1 MTYYNQLSQEE
12 LRDKIK
18 QIIARDSARLANTGY
33 LPYPGKTISP
43 MSSLTQRA
51 QMLEEQRSRKG
62 MPYKSALD
70 KVANTEIQ
78 GISPNDLE
86 GVLSQLKNKQ
96 IEFGK
101 NVVGGG
107 LSNQFGR
114 AFIPYRDNYERKLTK
129 DTDLRLNDTR
139 SDVNNLN
146 RLIKQLEG
154 KQNSVT
160 FDAIANSSKSKNA
173 RQTRLINDL
182 YKYGEQKHG
191 ITNKNLTAD
200 RARFEAERNEPYER
214 LYNLQQALNGI
225 DTQEDHPDLSASNAE
240 NLKKALVVYG
250 IDVGKPV
257 NEWGYGDRFSMPV
270 YQGKIMEP
278 INSDMNTSYKLIEG
292 ISPSYQ
298 DKNYNARKQIR
309 NELADSSSSMSGFV
323 GKLPEQLKSR
333 FELLDAE
340 AKKKAKADL
349 TALNS
354 KYIKRGMYGGQ
365 SHIQS
370 ASDRMREINDAS
382 LTARS
387 NTLKNELEQGVNA
400 VNTDAINKIGKL
412 SQYDQLANTEFND
425 MLSDIKRTNT
435 TGLEKWKN
443 DQAANEQLY
452 KAYQNEKG
460 YQQPRL
466 LGNARATGAE
476 IGINGM
482 FGHFANQGINL
493 GSISDLQNRYNNLEK
508 ELQVAN
514 DKIKN
519 QEDYQR
525 AINPTV
531 EDLQRAYEEAKKR
544 YAESYES
551 YKKTT
556 PNTPSY
562 YEAILNKDDAYN
574 QDWLAKKAFEVGR
587 MKRNMIENL
596 KQYSSEEERQ
606 KAREWNDLQIAKTEK
621 WYDDNLATVRRGQQ
635 QSLYDVKK
643 AFADNEQWKEKI
655 RKIEEEQARQRSQP
669 TTTSNSNNESYRI
682 LNHPEIVKRRRISN
696 VVGNTE
702 WNDPNYAKAWLQ
714 KSGLSW

>member
-18 QIIARDSARLANTGY
+18 QIIAQDSARLANTGY

-114 AFIPYRDNYERKLTK
+114 AFSPYRDNYERKLTK

-154 KQNSVT
+154 RQNSVT

-200 RARFEAERNEPYER
+200 RARFEAERNEPYEK

-225 DTQEDHPDLSASNAE
+225 DMQEDHPDLSASNAE

-278 INSDMNTSYKLIEG
+278 INSDMNMSYRLIEG

-309 NELADSSSSMSGFV
+309 NELADSSGSMSGFV

-412 SQYDQLANTEFND
+412 NQYDQLANTEFND

-443 DQAANEQLY
+443 DQASNEQLY

-482 FGHFANQGINL
+482 FGHFANQGIDLN
-493 GSISDLQNRYNNLEK
+493 SISDLQNRYSNLEK

-514 DKIKN
+514 DRIKS
-519 QEDYQR
+519 QEDYQGQKK
-525 AINPTV
+525 V
-531 EDLQRAYEEAKKR
+531 EEEKQRKQEGER
-544 YAESYES
+544 F
-551 YKKTT
+551 
-556 PNTPSY
+556 
-562 YEAILNKDDAYN
+562 
-574 QDWLAKKAFEVGR
+574 KA
-587 MKRNMIENL
+587 
-596 KQYSSEEERQ
+596 ERQ
-606 KAREWNDLQIAKTEK
+606 KAVDYWNSYGHKLYATGKLDEWDKVQM
-621 WYDDNLATVRRGQQ
+621 WDDKIKEFNFLEQGLGEEQRRQ
-635 QSLYDVKK
+635 
-643 AFADNEQWKEKI
+643 EMEKI
-655 RKIEEEQARQRSQP
+655 RKQNELNKIKEQQRISALLDSNRQHEENKRKQEEYARSQVNQA
-669 TTTSNSNNESYRI
+669 NSGGNEINRI
-682 LNHPEIVKRRRISN
+682 LNHPEILKRRRLTSHFNDVN
-696 VVGNTE
+696 V
-702 WNDPNYAKAWLQ
+702 AKAWLQ

>member
-1 MTYYNQLSQEE
+1 MTYYNQLSQDE

-51 QMLEEQRSRKG
+51 QMLDEQRSRKG

-70 KVANTEIQ
+70 KVANTEIG

-86 GVLSQLKNKQ
+86 SMLSQLKNKQ
-96 IEFGK
+96 IDFGR

-114 AFIPYRDNYERKLTK
+114 AFSPYRDNYERKLTK

-146 RLIKQLEG
+146 RFIKQLEG
-154 KQNSVT
+154 RQNSVT

-225 DTQEDHPDLSASNAE
+225 NGEENHPDLSASNAE
-240 NLKKALVVYG
+240 NLKKALIVYG

-257 NEWGYGDRFSMPV
+257 NEWGYGDKLHMPV

-278 INSDMNTSYKLIEG
+278 INSDMNTSYKLIEE

-309 NELADSSSSMSGFV
+309 NELADSSGSMSGFV
-323 GKLPEQLKSR
+323 GRIPEQLRSR

-349 TALNS
+349 TALNA

-382 LTARS
+382 LAARS
-387 NTLKNELEQGVNA
+387 NTLKNELEQGINS

-412 SQYDQLANTEFND
+412 NQYDQLANTEFND

-435 TGLEKWKN
+435 SGLEQWKN
-443 DQAANEQLY
+443 DQASNEQLY

-466 LGNARATGAE
+466 LNNARAAGAE

-482 FGHFANQGINL
+482 LGHFSNQGIDLN
-493 GSISDLQNRYNNLEK
+493 SISDLQNRYSNLEK

-514 DKIKN
+514 DRIKN
-519 QEDYQR
+519 QEDYQVQKK
-525 AINPTV
+525 V
-531 EDLQRAYEEAKKR
+531 EEEKQRK
-544 YAESYES
+544 
-551 YKKTT
+551 
-556 PNTPSY
+556 
-562 YEAILNKDDAYN
+562 
-574 QDWLAKKAFEVGR
+574 QDGERLKA
-587 MKRNMIENL
+587 
-596 KQYSSEEERQ
+596 ERQ
-606 KAREWNDLQIAKTEK
+606 KAVDYWNRYGSQLYSTGKLDEWDKVQMWDDKIKEYNLFQQGLNEEQRKQEMDKVRQQNELNKIKEQKRISDLLNFEK
-621 WYDDNLATVRRGQQ
+621 QQ
-635 QSLYDVKK
+635 QEYK
-643 AFADNEQWKEKI
+643 
-655 RKIEEEQARQRSQP
+655 RSQEI
-669 TTTSNSNNESYRI
+669 SNSANASNSGSNEIYRI
-682 LNHPEIVKRRRISN
+682 LNHPQIILRRKLNPNFNN
-696 VVGNTE
+696 VNV
-702 WNDPNYAKAWLQ
+702 AKEWLQ
-714 KSGLSW
+714 RSNLSW

>member
-114 AFIPYRDNYERKLTK
+114 AFSPYRDNYERKLTK

-154 KQNSVT
+154 RQNSVT

-309 NELADSSSSMSGFV
+309 NELADSSGSMSGFV

-443 DQAANEQLY
+443 DQASNEQLY

-482 FGHFANQGINL
+482 FGHFANQGIDLN
-493 GSISDLQNRYNNLEK
+493 SISDLQNRYSNLEK

-514 DKIKN
+514 DRIKN
-519 QEDYQR
+519 QEDYQGQKK
-525 AINPTV
+525 V
-531 EDLQRAYEEAKKR
+531 EEEKQRKQEGER
-544 YAESYES
+544 
-551 YKKTT
+551 
-556 PNTPSY
+556 
-562 YEAILNKDDAYN
+562 L
-574 QDWLAKKAFEVGR
+574 KA
-587 MKRNMIENL
+587 
-596 KQYSSEEERQ
+596 ERQ
-606 KAREWNDLQIAKTEK
+606 KAVDYWNSYGSKLYSTGKLDEWDKVQMWDDKIKEFNFLEK
-621 WYDDNLATVRRGQQ
+621 GLGEEQRRQ
-635 QSLYDVKK
+635 
-643 AFADNEQWKEKI
+643 EMEKI
-655 RKIEEEQARQRSQP
+655 RKQNELNKIKEQQRISALLDSNRQHEENKRKQEEYARSQVNQA
-669 TTTSNSNNESYRI
+669 NSGGNEINRI
-682 LNHPEIVKRRRISN
+682 LNHPQIKVRRALNADFNN
-696 VVGNTE
+696 VNV
-702 WNDPNYAKAWLQ
+702 AKAWLQ
-714 KSGLSW
+714 RNGLSW